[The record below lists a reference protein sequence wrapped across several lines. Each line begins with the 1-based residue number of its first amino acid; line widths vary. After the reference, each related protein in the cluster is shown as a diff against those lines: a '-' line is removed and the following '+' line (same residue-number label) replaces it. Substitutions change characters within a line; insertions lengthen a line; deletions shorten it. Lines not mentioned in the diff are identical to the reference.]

1 MKEPPADPGEGPKGQ
16 VLPPSLP
23 TLIQADAVS
32 RIGRIE
38 WQPIDRL
45 VEHLAGVVILRGAVD
60 LVFIHEVVVA
70 EPVLS
75 HGRLYATTC
84 ASNLRA

>member
-1 MKEPPADPGEGPKGQ
+1 
-16 VLPPSLP
+16 
-23 TLIQADAVS
+23 
-32 RIGRIE
+32 
-38 WQPIDRL
+38 L
-45 VEHLAGVVILRGAVD
+45 VEHLAGVVILRGTVH
-60 LVFIHEVVVA
+60 LVFIHEVVVS